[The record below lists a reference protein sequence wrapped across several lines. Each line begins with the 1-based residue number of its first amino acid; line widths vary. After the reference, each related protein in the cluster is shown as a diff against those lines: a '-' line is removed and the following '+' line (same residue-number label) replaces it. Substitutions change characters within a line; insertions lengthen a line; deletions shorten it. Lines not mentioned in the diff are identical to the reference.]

1 MPKMKS
7 HSGAKKRFRFTA
19 TGKAKRKFSHKNH
32 ILTKKHS
39 DRIRKLKG
47 MTIVSEPDQRRIEII
62 LPNGRP

>member
-19 TGKAKRKFSHKNH
+19 SGKAKRKHSHKNH
-32 ILTKKHS
+32 ILTKKKS

-47 MTIVSEPDQRRIEII
+47 MTIVSDPDQKRIEIM
-62 LPNGRP
+62 LPNGRT

>member
-19 TGKAKRKFSHKNH
+19 SGKAKRKHSHKNH
-32 ILTKKHS
+32 ILTKKRS

-47 MTIVSEPDQRRIEII
+47 MTIVSEPDQRRIEIM
-62 LPNGRP
+62 LPNGRT